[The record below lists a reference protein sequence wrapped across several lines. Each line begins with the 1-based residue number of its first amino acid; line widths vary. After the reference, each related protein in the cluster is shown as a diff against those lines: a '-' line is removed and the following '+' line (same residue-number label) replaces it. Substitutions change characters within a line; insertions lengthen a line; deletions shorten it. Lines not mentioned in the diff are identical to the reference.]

1 MIPYENINL
10 LGTTIH
16 KMRMSEVIAACDE
29 SIRTRNPILIGVVNA
44 AKLVKAR
51 HDAKL
56 RASLAE
62 TTFIVADGAPVVWL
76 SKLCGCGL
84 PERVAG
90 IDIMSE
96 LLVLAAREQYGVFFL
111 GATQEVVEQVVDY
124 ARKHHPGVRI
134 AGYRNGYF
142 TKEQEKDVAGEI
154 RASRADILLVA
165 VPTPK
170 KENFLSQWRPSMDVP
185 VCHGVGGSFDVVAGI
200 TKRAPLWMQRCGL
213 EWLYR
218 VWQEPGRMWK
228 RYLVTNTVF
237 LWLSLG
243 EILRHRL
250 GRVRSDVAPQRPVLQ
265 ETAVDEQRR

>member
-16 KMRMSEVIAACDE
+16 KMRMSEVITACDE

-142 TKEQEKDVAGEI
+142 TK
-154 RASRADILLVA
+154 
-165 VPTPK
+165 
-170 KENFLSQWRPSMDVP
+170 
-185 VCHGVGGSFDVVAGI
+185 
-200 TKRAPLWMQRCGL
+200 
-213 EWLYR
+213 
-218 VWQEPGRMWK
+218 
-228 RYLVTNTVF
+228 
-237 LWLSLG
+237 
-243 EILRHRL
+243 
-250 GRVRSDVAPQRPVLQ
+250 
-265 ETAVDEQRR
+265 